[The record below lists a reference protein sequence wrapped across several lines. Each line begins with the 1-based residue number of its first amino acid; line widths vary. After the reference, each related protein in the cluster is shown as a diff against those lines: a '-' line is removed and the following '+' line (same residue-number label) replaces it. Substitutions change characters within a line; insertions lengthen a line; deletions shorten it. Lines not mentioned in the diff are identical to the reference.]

1 MDLIQKIDDLE
12 IERSK
17 LFDDLKNQNEEILNL
32 QLGAKWS
39 INQHLYHSWLAET
52 TTEKYIKTK
61 TKYPDLL
68 VHMSVI
74 SHLRSFLLK
83 TFLNS
88 GFKFKAPPFVSTFP
102 DKIDFNELNQNW
114 TLSRKSF
121 KTLIEELNGKNLSN
135 LAINR
140 HPTLGRINMHLT
152 LVFFDFHFKHH
163 RNAIIKL
170 KK

>member
-1 MDLIQKIDDLE
+1 MIDDLE

-17 LFDDLKNQNEEILNL
+17 LFDDLKSQNEEILNL
-32 QLGAKWS
+32 QLGTKWS
-39 INQHLYHSWLAET
+39 INQHLYHSWLSET

-68 VHMSVI
+68 VQMSVI
-74 SHLRSFLLK
+74 SHLRSFVLK

-102 DKIDFNELNQNW
+102 DKIDFNQLNQNW